1 LFQQVLQLI
10 RISIISTTLLYSSY
24 LDWKFREVD
33 DRVWML
39 SGSILLVLTILDLVF
54 FNLTLEYVYVCLL
67 SIGLSSGLAFLFY
80 FLGFYGGADAKA
92 ILVVSLGLPV
102 YKHQNQ
108 IHPFT
113 GLSTLS
119 NGLILSLTLPLCLA
133 CYNLYQLSRGNK
145 IFEGFE
151 HENVLRK
158 FLALMFGVR
167 LKRSKGR
174 KFWFMMEEEKDSVRR
189 FKFNLFS
196 LDLNAIDRDDVWVT
210 PGIPLLIFITAGF
223 IYYIILGD
231 ITYYFFKFLVLIS
244 G

>member
-1 LFQQVLQLI
+1 MFQQVIQLI
-10 RISIISTTLLYSSY
+10 RIGAILTTLLYSSY

-33 DRVWML
+33 DRVWAV
-39 SGSILLVLTILDLVF
+39 SGSILLILTILDLAL
-54 FNLTLEYVYVCLL
+54 FNPIPEGISTYLI

-92 ILVVSLGLPV
+92 IFVVSLGLPV
-102 YKHQNQ
+102 YKHPNT

-119 NGLILSLTLPLCLA
+119 NGLILSLILPLCLA
-133 CYNLYQLSRGNK
+133 CYNLYQISRGRK

-158 FLALMFGVR
+158 ILALMFGVR
-167 LKRSKGR
+167 LERTRGR
-174 KFWFMMEEEKDSVRR
+174 KFWFMMEEEKNSIRR

-196 LDLNAIDRDDVWVT
+196 LDLNVIDRDDVWVT

-223 IYYIILGD
+223 IYYVTLGD
-231 ITYYFFKFLVLIS
+231 ITYYFFKLLGVIPK
-244 G
+244 